1 MRRESWMR
9 RSNSTNACDRRDAI
23 RSVALHI
30 LIRLICAGLLLWI
43 SGAAAIQW
51 LSTAALLLAAAGL
64 IPIPFSLIALRQRL
78 KELEEGELN
87 EARKY

>member
-1 MRRESWMR
+1 MR

-23 RSVALHI
+23 RSAALHI
-30 LIRLICAGLLLWI
+30 LIRLICSGLLLWI

-64 IPIPFSLIALRQRL
+64 IPIPFTLIALRQRL